1 MTYSFP
7 YLLLLTFF
15 ALLAVLYDHMED
27 ETTRKRINMGA
38 LAVFFVF
45 FAFRGYVYTDWQNY
59 ESLLGRVEWSYLFC
73 LFDSDSKEMVEPG
86 FVALCMFC
94 KSIHESYPLLVCVCM
109 LINTALFLR
118 FLRQRHIENLALAF
132 MLFITFQ
139 GLTIMFNLL
148 RNAISMFLFMN
159 AIQYIEKRK
168 PLPYFALCV
177 AALMFHMSSAVF
189 FPLYFFLDRKLNRWV
204 YLAIAGALM
213 LFFLS
218 KISLVGTAL
227 QLIGIGGD
235 KVEAYTENLTSSRG
249 ISLTDTL
256 ENVGLLTMVML
267 YYDEILAKHR
277 GHAAIVNSLLM
288 YLFMYYVLAEFKT
301 MSDRFAMLFSY
312 SFWILWIDFIHL
324 LYLKNNRILLSTV
337 LYLYCAF
344 ILVRTIS
351 TPAQEYDNLLFG
363 AKSMQE
369 RQTILHRTY
378 EEDE

>member
-15 ALLAVLYDHMED
+15 ALLAVLYDHTED
-27 ETTRKRINMGA
+27 ETTHKRINMGA

-86 FVALCMFC
+86 FVALCMIC

-189 FPLYFFLDRKLNRWV
+189 FPLYFFLDRRLNRWV
-204 YLAIAGALM
+204 Y
-213 LFFLS
+213 S
-218 KISLVGTAL
+218 CH
-227 QLIGIGGD
+227 
-235 KVEAYTENLTSSRG
+235 SRR
-249 ISLTDTL
+249 TDA
-256 ENVGLLTMVML
+256 VFPQQ
-267 YYDEILAKHR
+267 DFPRRHSAAAHR
-277 GHAAIVNSLLM
+277 H
-288 YLFMYYVLAEFKT
+288 
-301 MSDRFAMLFSY
+301 
-312 SFWILWIDFIHL
+312 
-324 LYLKNNRILLSTV
+324 
-337 LYLYCAF
+337 
-344 ILVRTIS
+344 
-351 TPAQEYDNLLFG
+351 
-363 AKSMQE
+363 
-369 RQTILHRTY
+369 
-378 EEDE
+378 

>member
-15 ALLAVLYDHMED
+15 AFAAVVYDHMED
-27 ETTRKRINMGA
+27 ETLRKRINYAA

-59 ESLLGRVEWSYLFC
+59 ESLLSRVEWNFMFSLT
-73 LFDSDSKEMVEPG
+73 DSESKEMVEPG
-86 FVALCMFC
+86 FVALCMCC
-94 KSIHESYPLLVCVCM
+94 KTIHESYPLLVCVCT

-118 FLRQRHIENLALAF
+118 FLRQRHIDNLPLAF

-148 RNAISMFLFMN
+148 RNAISMFIFMN
-159 AIQYIEKRK
+159 ALQYIEKRK
-168 PLPYFALCV
+168 PLPYFALCT

-189 FPLYFFLDRKLNRWV
+189 FPLYFFLNRRLNRWV
-204 YLAIAGALM
+204 YLGIAVALM

-227 QLIGIGGD
+227 QLAGIEGD

-256 ENVGLLTMVML
+256 ENVSLLALVML
-267 YYDEILAKHR
+267 YYDEIIAKHR
-277 GHAAIVNSLLM
+277 GHAVIVNSLLM
-288 YLFMYYVLAEFKT
+288 YFFMYYILAEFKI

-312 SFWILWIDFIHL
+312 SFWILWADFIHL
-324 LYLKNNRILLSTV
+324 LYLKNNRILLSSV
-337 LYLYCAF
+337 IYLYCAF
-344 ILVRTIS
+344 ILVRTIN

-378 EEDE
+378 EEDD